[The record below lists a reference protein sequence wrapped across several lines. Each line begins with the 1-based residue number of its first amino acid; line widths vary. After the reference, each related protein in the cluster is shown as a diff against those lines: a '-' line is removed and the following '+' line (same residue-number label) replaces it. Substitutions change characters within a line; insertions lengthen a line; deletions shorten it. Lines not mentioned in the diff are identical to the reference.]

1 MSLYVRAATR
11 VPALRSARTMRIA
24 TTWALVAYP
33 FGCALRL
40 IAPEAGGPDSPGFA
54 LDAGGLAL
62 IVSAVIA
69 FFIVAPSG
77 WQRIVAAEEK
87 RLDERE
93 LQQRYRAQ
101 AFGYSVFTVLA
112 VLFAFYMEVSIDLE
126 TQKNMLL
133 WRPSTSDHWNAFIWG
148 GLLYA
153 FVLPTAYLAWTQPAP
168 PDEA

>member
-1 MSLYVRAATR
+1 MSLYVRAVTH
-11 VPALRSARTMRIA
+11 VPALRSARTLKIA

-33 FGCALRL
+33 LGCALRL
-40 IAPEAGGPDSPGFA
+40 LAPEAGGPGSPGFV

-69 FFIVAPSG
+69 FIVVAPSS
-77 WQRIVAAEEK
+77 WQRIVGEEEK
-87 RLDERE
+87 LLDERE
-93 LQQRYRAQ
+93 LQQRYKAQ
-101 AFGYSVFTVLA
+101 AFGYSIFTVLA

-126 TQKNMLL
+126 TQKGVLL
-133 WRPSTSDHWNAFIWG
+133 WRPSTADHWNAFIWG

-168 PDEA
+168 PEEE